1 MSTSFSRS
9 PNLENRAHKIL
20 VLSPRQ
26 LAEPVK
32 VAGNRLIPRNSLK
45 RYTMFV
51 TSKRT
56 HCPSFFSLFRPR
68 LFAVIR
74 RVCTRA
80 PRLLIFRCVR
90 KTATFPADT
99 PGGLSRFLCSISKY
113 RLLPWP
119 FFFASSFFF
128 PPFPPLT
135 RRLPKRRRLRGDVR
149 SSIDY
154 AQFETRLMSAR
165 ATGYFRQTTSRQP
178 GRGMK
183 EDG

>member
-9 PNLENRAHKIL
+9 PNLENRARKIL

-26 LAEPVK
+26 LAEPGK

-80 PRLLIFRCVR
+80 SRLLIFRCVR

-119 FFFASSFFF
+119 FFFASSLS
-128 PPFPPLT
+128 PFLLFHHSLVVFRNEDVWEVT
-135 RRLPKRRRLRGDVR
+135 FDRVSITLNLKRG
-149 SSIDY
+149 
-154 AQFETRLMSAR
+154 
-165 ATGYFRQTTSRQP
+165 
-178 GRGMK
+178 
-183 EDG
+183 